1 MHTIKFSIVCLCM
14 IGILYA
20 GWLIKAPF
28 KTEYP
33 QVVADFSEKMDLNS
47 DGIVQKNEFEQIA
60 PGTFAFE
67 TIDLNNNQELDFYE
81 VERLIV
87 NVSPQMVTKNRLP
100 RVQ

>member
-1 MHTIKFSIVCLCM
+1 MHTIKSSHVCPCM

-33 QVVADFSEKMDLNS
+33 RVVADFSEKMDLNS

>member
-1 MHTIKFSIVCLCM
+1 MRTFKFSIVCLCM
-14 IGILYA
+14 VGLLYA
-20 GWLIKAPF
+20 SWLIQAPF
-28 KTEYP
+28 KVEYP
-33 QVVADFSEKMDLNS
+33 QVVEDFRGKMDLNS

-67 TIDLNNNQELDFYE
+67 TIDLNNNQEIDPYE
-81 VERLIV
+81 TERLIV